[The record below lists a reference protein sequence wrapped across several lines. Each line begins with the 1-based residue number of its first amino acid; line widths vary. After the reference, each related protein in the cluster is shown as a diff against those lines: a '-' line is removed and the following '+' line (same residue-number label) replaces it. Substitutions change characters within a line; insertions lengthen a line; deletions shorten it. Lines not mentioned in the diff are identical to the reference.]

1 MKKKTWSIIG
11 IAALVLVMVFVVV
24 VSFYTYNA
32 RVVGGDAMPMPLGIG
47 VSIVLTGSMEPE
59 FYAGDLIVVV
69 KDDDYA
75 VDDIIVF
82 QRNQKAVTHRIVA
95 FDGDRVITRGDA
107 NTLDDEPIDRN
118 TIKGKVLFAI
128 PKLGY
133 LISFMKTKIGTA
145 VVLAIALFLFLFPL
159 IREKRE
165 QRRRIEQ
172 IRREIESLKND
183 HDPQ

>member
-11 IAALVLVMVFVVV
+11 ITALALVMVFVVV

-32 RVVGGDAMPMPLGIG
+32 RVVGGDAMPMPFGIG

-69 KDDDYA
+69 KSDNYA

-82 QRNQKAVTHRIVA
+82 QRNQKAVTHRIVSFA
-95 FDGDRVITRGDA
+95 GDQVITRGDA
-107 NTLDDEPIDRN
+107 NTLEDEPIDRS

-133 LISFMKTKIGTA
+133 LVSYMKTKVGTS
-145 VVLAIALFLFLFPL
+145 VVLAITLFLFLYPL
-159 IREKRE
+159 IREKQE
-165 QRRRIEQ
+165 QRKKIEEIQ
-172 IRREIESLKND
+172 KEIETLKN
-183 HDPQ
+183 HRKP

>member
-11 IAALVLVMVFVVV
+11 ITALALVMVFVIV

-32 RVVGGDAMPMPLGIG
+32 RVVGGDAMPMPFGIG

-69 KDDDYA
+69 KSDNYA

-82 QRNQKAVTHRIVA
+82 QRNQKAVTHRIVSFA
-95 FDGDRVITRGDA
+95 GDQVITRGDA
-107 NTLDDEPIDRN
+107 NTLEDEPIDRS
-118 TIKGKVLFAI
+118 TIKGKVLFAT

-133 LISFMKTKIGTA
+133 LVSYMKTKVGTA
-145 VVLAIALFLFLFPL
+145 VVLAIALFLFLYPL
-159 IREKRE
+159 IREKQE
-165 QRRRIEQ
+165 QRKKIEEIQ
-172 IRREIESLKND
+172 KEIETLKN
-183 HDPQ
+183 HRKP